1 MKFNKQTFEFEF
13 VDTLTCFC
21 AGGGEKTGGGGNNDD
36 RDNNRGM
43 ERGRTNQPAA
53 SAGPSN
59 PSRGSQSNRDFNDD
73 RAGRGAPTPPPPSPP
88 PTPVAVA
95 PTYPDGRN
103 YGARNIGDLG
113 TNQST
118 EDMESALADLSMQ
131 VRENISL
138 LNEGAQSQPFIG
150 TGPAL
155 PPERVT
161 DMAGTTFNTVTG
173 EIIEDIGVNA
183 NTGLLGVSGME
194 DEYDP
199 FTGTGQTAMDVL
211 NYNLDD
217 QSGPSGRIRPFGGL
231 TREQQADL
239 ESRNDFVAQNI
250 LAAQTAQPSGIPTTN
265 LTGFY
270 TRNNES
276 DGMVRGYSDFG
287 PELPFLGQTQ
297 VYSGFG
303 ADPFTALNGTEN
315 DSGADL
321 VPPQTNPMTGQ
332 SQCPD
337 GYIFDDDLQACRMK
351 TRRESAGDANT
362 GTPSSDMYYRR
373 TALDTAPANT
383 PAGFDFDAANKR
395 FTQSYAYRP
404 SFYNKP
410 MDLTGFTKLL

>member
-1 MKFNKQTFEFEF
+1 MMKFNKQTFEFEF

-21 AGGGEKTGGGGNNDD
+21 GGGGEKTGGGGGNNDD
-36 RDNNRGM
+36 RDNNRGV

-59 PSRGSQSNRDFNDD
+59 PSRGSQSNQDFNDD
-73 RAGRGAPTPPPPSPP
+73 RAGRGAPTPSERNELYGV
-88 PTPVAVA
+88 TPRQVTTVA
-95 PTYPDGRN
+95 PNATINDVLSPATREFL
-103 YGARNIGDLG
+103 AQEQ
-113 TNQST
+113 QSMI
-118 EDMESALADLSMQ
+118 DQQ
-131 VRENISL
+131 V
-138 LNEGAQSQPFIG
+138 QSQPFFAS
-150 TGPAL
+150 GPAL
-155 PPERVT
+155 PPERIT
-161 DMAGTTFNTVTG
+161 DMAGTTFDTTTG
-173 EIIEDIGVNA
+173 EIIDDIGVNA
-183 NTGLLGVSGME
+183 NTGLLAVSGME

-199 FTGTGQTAMDVL
+199 FTNTGQTAMDVL

-217 QSGPSGRIRPFGGL
+217 QSGPAGRIRPFGGL

-270 TRNNES
+270 TRNNEP

-321 VPPQTNPMTGQ
+321 VSPQTNPMTGQ

-351 TRRESAGDANT
+351 TRRESAGDTAT

-404 SFYNKP
+404 GYYNKP